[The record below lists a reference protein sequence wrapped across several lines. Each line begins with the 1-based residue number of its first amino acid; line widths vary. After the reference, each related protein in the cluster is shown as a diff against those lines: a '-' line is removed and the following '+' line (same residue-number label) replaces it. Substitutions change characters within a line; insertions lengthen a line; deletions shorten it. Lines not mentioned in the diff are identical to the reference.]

1 MSPQIAP
8 LTLFF
13 ASIFTSNILLANFLG
28 MCSFISIS
36 KDFTSSNGL
45 GLAVTVVLT
54 LTGMINWAVLH
65 YILYP
70 LGLYYLRFIVFIVV
84 IAAVVQILE
93 MVIDRLSPALY
104 MTLGIFLP
112 LITVNCAIMGVALFI
127 EIRKYSFIQ
136 ATVFSLA
143 RSISASVGRVATAVN
158 SGFANVA
165 RQRCACHRQK
175 RVIPKNL
182 GQLALRN
189 QPSSPLC
196 ACLRRPKRV
205 PYLCSCGWISYPPS
219 WSQCSSVA
227 RVKSLGVW

>member
-8 LTLFF
+8 LSLFF

-36 KDFTSSNGL
+36 KDFNSSNGL

-54 LTGMINWAVLH
+54 ITGVVNWAVLH

-70 LGLYYLRFIVFIVV
+70 LGLYYLRFIVFIIV

-112 LITVNCAIMGVALFI
+112 LITVNCAILGAVLFI
-127 EIRKYSFIQ
+127 EIRNYSLLQSAI
-136 ATVFSLA
+136 FSLGSGLGWWLA
-143 RSISASVGRVATAVN
+143 IASLADIRKKVDKAPVPAGLKGPGITLITIGFMAMAFIGF
-158 SGFANVA
+158 SGMLKV
-165 RQRCACHRQK
+165 Q
-175 RVIPKNL
+175 
-182 GQLALRN
+182 
-189 QPSSPLC
+189 
-196 ACLRRPKRV
+196 
-205 PYLCSCGWISYPPS
+205 
-219 WSQCSSVA
+219 
-227 RVKSLGVW
+227 